1 MESAIIEKELS
12 YRIVKS
18 AFEVQNQLG
27 PGFLETIYDEAMA
40 LQLVLDGMDIER
52 QKRIPVKF
60 KNRVIGQHVLDGIVN
75 QKVILEYKAVAAIA
89 PIHEQQALSYLKAT
103 GFQLAIVIN
112 FGASR
117 VEYSRVVNTPLET
130 AQPCASYHANKI
142 VICSYSLI

>member
-18 AFEVQNQLG
+18 AFEVHNQLG
-27 PGFLETIYDEAMA
+27 PGFLETIYAESMA

-60 KNRVIGQHVLDGIVN
+60 KNRVIGQHVLDGVVN
-75 QKVILEYKAVAAIA
+75 QKVILEKAVAAIA
-89 PIHEQQALSYLKAT
+89 PIHEQQALSYLKAK

-112 FGASR
+112 FVASR
-117 VEYSRVVNTPLET
+117 VEYSRVVNTPWKPPSRAPHIMQT
-130 AQPCASYHANKI
+130 K
-142 VICSYSLI
+142 